1 MAEKTIPWW
10 RKALQIAL
18 SGLRSGFGLFPRPAR
33 PEPAPETV
41 ISGSIREKREEGG
54 AVTGPATKI
63 AAAPMI
69 TDGPTPADKLVRATE
84 KRRDASKK
92 AEKPVFVVEEAAET
106 EIAQEAVPER
116 IEAAEAKLEA
126 GPVVEPETAET
137 PEAEAVNEV
146 AEEPV
151 DEPEPVIHVE
161 PEAAAEPVSA
171 PAIEPIAQA
180 EPEPVSTPD
189 IEPVTRAE

>member
-33 PEPAPETV
+33 PEPVPETM
-41 ISGSIREKREEGG
+41 ISGSIRENREEER
-54 AVTGPATKI
+54 ALTEPSTKI

-69 TDGPTPADKLVRATE
+69 PDGPLPAAELVRATE
-84 KRRDASKK
+84 KGRNASKK
-92 AEKPVFVVEEAAET
+92 AEKPVSVVEEAAKT

-116 IEAAEAKLEA
+116 IEAAEAKREA
-126 GPVVEPETAET
+126 EPEVEPETAET

-151 DEPEPVIHVE
+151 EEPEPVIHAE
-161 PEAAAEPVSA
+161 PEAAAEPVA
-171 PAIEPIAQA
+171 RPTVEH
-180 EPEPVSTPD
+180 
-189 IEPVTRAE
+189 